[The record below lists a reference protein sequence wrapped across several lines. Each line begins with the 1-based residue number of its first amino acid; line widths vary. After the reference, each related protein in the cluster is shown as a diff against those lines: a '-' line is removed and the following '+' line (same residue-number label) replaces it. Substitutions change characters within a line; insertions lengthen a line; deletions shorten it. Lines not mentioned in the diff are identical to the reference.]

1 VRVRVLRQEVEN
13 LALPLGE
20 HLASFGEHVFDH
32 GSVPNGRRQTRET
45 RYGPMG

>member
-20 HLASFGEHVFDH
+20 HLVSFHEHVFDH
-32 GSVPNGRRQTRET
+32 GSGRYGRRQTAEFAPT
-45 RYGPMG
+45 S